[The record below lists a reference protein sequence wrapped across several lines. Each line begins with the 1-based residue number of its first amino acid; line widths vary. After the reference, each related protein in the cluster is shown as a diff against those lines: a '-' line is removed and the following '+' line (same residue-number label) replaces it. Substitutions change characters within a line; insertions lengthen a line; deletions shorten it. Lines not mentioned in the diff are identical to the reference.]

1 MLLIRCVMYKECSEE
16 NKNAAIGMLYEFDQL
31 RWAEFV
37 YTVYSQIYP
46 LK

>member
-16 NKNAAIGMLYEFDQL
+16 NKNVAIGMLFESDQL
-31 RWAEFV
+31 RRAEFV
-37 YTVYSQIYP
+37 YTVYSQISL